1 MPLVWVDEN
10 GDDQYVGVMKLGG
23 GLTMTDLGDGV
34 WELASTGGSA
44 SGSGSGSASGGSGSA
59 SGGSGSA
66 SGSSSSGPTGSGS
79 SSSGPTGSGS
89 SSSGPTGSGS
99 SSSGPTGSGSSSS
112 GPTGSASGSATGSG
126 SGPPEPGFYCIWQ
139 DIWIGKLNCPGDPTT
154 SMAQGCVYYYDRPAE
169 EECENSL
176 PDSSKIRYAGPY
188 EDAMDCDMGCF

>member
-10 GDDQYVGVMKLGG
+10 GDDQYVGVMKLGD

-79 SSSGPTGSGS
+79 SSSGPTGS
-89 SSSGPTGSGS
+89 
-99 SSSGPTGSGSSSS
+99 
-112 GPTGSASGSATGSG
+112 ASGSATGSG

-139 DIWIGKLNCPGDPTT
+139 DVWIGKLNCPGDPTT